1 MMLRLSTAKPFITPS
16 KLEALKTRG
25 LYHNTHV
32 CPEAILMYSIAQA
45 RRNVWGVYHVIYIIE
60 RFFC

>member
-1 MMLRLSTAKPFITPS
+1 MMLRLSTPKPFITPS

-32 CPEAILMYSIAQA
+32 CPEAILMYSIAKLDA
-45 RRNVWGVYHVIYIIE
+45 MLGECIMLYIYG
-60 RFFC
+60 